1 MELNFNSLETIYQ
14 NFTNMLP
21 YILKGIL
28 FLLVAILMYWIIVL
42 IISKLLGLMKIDKLD
57 AQINNME
64 LLRQSSININIRKII
79 INTVKFLLILFL
91 IIIGADL
98 LHLQMVSEV
107 VGNLLEYLPKFFIA
121 VLIFAGGTYLAS
133 QAKAL
138 IQNMLKSFDSNGSK
152 AIGAIVF
159 YLIFI
164 FVCITALNQA
174 GVNTEI
180 ISNNVSFI
188 LGALLV
194 TITIAVGLGSRDI
207 VYRLILGFYTKKNL
221 EVGMKIQIGDHT
233 GIIESIDNICLVL
246 ATETEKIVFP
256 IKNINDTEIKILN

>member
-1 MELNFNSLETIYQ
+1 MELNFNSLEHFYQ
-14 NFTNMLP
+14 NLAEMLP
-21 YILKGIL
+21 SILKGIL
-28 FLLVAILMYWIIVL
+28 FLIIAIFFYWIIIL
-42 IISKLLGLMKIDKLD
+42 IFNKILKVMKVDRLN
-57 AQINNME
+57 AQINNIE
-64 LLRQSSININIRKII
+64 LLRENSISINIHKII

-98 LHLQMVSEV
+98 LHLPMVSEL

-121 VLIFAGGTYLAS
+121 VLIFVGGTYLAS
-133 QAKAL
+133 RAKSL
-138 IQNMLKSFDSNGSK
+138 IQNMLKSIDANGSK
-152 AIGAIVF
+152 AVGAIVF

-174 GVNTEI
+174 GINTEI

-194 TITIAVGLGSRDI
+194 TLTIAIGLGSRDI

-221 EVGMKIQIGDHT
+221 DVGMKIQVEDKIGV
-233 GIIESIDNICLVL
+233 IESIDNICLVL
-246 ATETEKIVFP
+246 VTEDERIVFP
-256 IKNINDTEIKILN
+256 IKKINDTEIKILK

>member
-1 MELNFNSLETIYQ
+1 MDLNFNSLETFYQ
-14 NFTNMLP
+14 NFAEMLP
-21 YILKGIL
+21 YILKGAL
-28 FLLVAILMYWIIVL
+28 FLVVAVLVYWLIVFILNNL
-42 IISKLLGLMKIDKLD
+42 LKLLKTDKLD
-57 AQINNME
+57 AKINEME
-64 LLRQSSININIRKII
+64 LLKGSSINVNIRKII
-79 INTVKFLLILFL
+79 VGTIKFLLILVFV
-91 IIIGADL
+91 IVGADL
-98 LHLQMVSEV
+98 LDLHMVSEL

-121 VLIFAGGTYLAS
+121 VLIFVGGTYLAS
-133 QAKAL
+133 QAKRL

-152 AIGAIVF
+152 AVGAIIF

-188 LGALLV
+188 LGALLI
-194 TITIAVGLGSRDI
+194 TITLAVGLGSRDI

-221 EVGMKIQIGDHT
+221 EVGMKIQIDEQV

-246 ATETEKIVFP
+246 ITENERIVFP
-256 IKNINDTEIKILN
+256 IKKINDTEIKILN